1 MSEMKKV
8 FAHPVQRKEAATR
21 LLTLRHGSQ
30 SVASY
35 AIEFRILAVESGW
48 NKVAIQGAFVRGLS
62 EEIKDALAA
71 RDETDS
77 LEALMSLSVCLDNHL
92 RERRREKAGH
102 LKMFSPNSQSP
113 ELATA
118 SLTKQLLSL
127 SSYHRPLEFWMQLGR
142 AHLTPAEQ
150 QRMIKEVR
158 CIYWPSGSLPVQL
171 LPEAKREGS
180 PVNQGV
186 LVSQTSSKDPSPALR
201 VQLPASLL
209 WSQQTLPLPTLVDSG
224 ADDNFID
231 SDLVL
236 QANIPAEEI
245 NPPKDIKALGSK
257 LLACITHRTAPI
269 TLVISGN
276 HHKVI
281 QSLVIPSHNYPIVLG
296 HPWLKLHNPYI
307 DWSTGSIV
315 SWSVFCHSYCLK
327 SAVTPV
333 AQVWKAFCQALGA
346 TASLCSGYHPQTA
359 RRSGLTRT
367 SSPLYVVSWNGIL
380 PLGVPTWSG
389 LNTHTTPLSAPL
401 QVQYVTFYGLYWIST
416 SPLPCSERGSL
427 CTFCAGKSQSVPE
440 SVENRLC
447 HSKSYSPAKS
457 TVSEL
462 TPDPAPNYQL
472 GQRVWLSSSDLPL
485 QVESSKLAPSYI
497 GPFEI

>member
-21 LLTLRHGSQ
+21 LLTLRQGSQ

-35 AIEFRILAVESGW
+35 AIEFMILAVESGW
-48 NKVAIQGAFVRGLS
+48 NKVAIQGDFVRGLS

-102 LKMFSPNSQSP
+102 LKMFSPNSQCP

-150 QRMIKEVR
+150 QQMIKEVR
-158 CIYWPSGSLPVQL
+158 CIYWLSGSLPVQL

-209 WSQQTLPLPTLVDSG
+209 WSQQTLPLPTL
-224 ADDNFID
+224 
-231 SDLVL
+231 
-236 QANIPAEEI
+236 
-245 NPPKDIKALGSK
+245 
-257 LLACITHRTAPI
+257 
-269 TLVISGN
+269 
-276 HHKVI
+276 
-281 QSLVIPSHNYPIVLG
+281 
-296 HPWLKLHNPYI
+296 
-307 DWSTGSIV
+307 
-315 SWSVFCHSYCLK
+315 
-327 SAVTPV
+327 
-333 AQVWKAFCQALGA
+333 
-346 TASLCSGYHPQTA
+346 
-359 RRSGLTRT
+359 
-367 SSPLYVVSWNGIL
+367 
-380 PLGVPTWSG
+380 
-389 LNTHTTPLSAPL
+389 
-401 QVQYVTFYGLYWIST
+401 
-416 SPLPCSERGSL
+416 
-427 CTFCAGKSQSVPE
+427 
-440 SVENRLC
+440 
-447 HSKSYSPAKS
+447 
-457 TVSEL
+457 
-462 TPDPAPNYQL
+462 
-472 GQRVWLSSSDLPL
+472 
-485 QVESSKLAPSYI
+485 
-497 GPFEI
+497 